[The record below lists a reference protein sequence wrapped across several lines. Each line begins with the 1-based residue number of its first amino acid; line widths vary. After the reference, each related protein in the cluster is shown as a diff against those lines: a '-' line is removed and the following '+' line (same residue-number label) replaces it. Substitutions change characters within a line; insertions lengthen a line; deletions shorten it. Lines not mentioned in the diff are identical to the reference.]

1 MSNVD
6 SIRNGLIDKIL
17 AIRNKDFLEALDKL
31 VSTSKSAED
40 IIELSDSQKA
50 LLQMSEDDL
59 SAGRTISQDE
69 MMKRNLK
76 WLDEM

>member
-1 MSNVD
+1 MRNVD
-6 SIRNGLIDKIL
+6 STRNGLIDKIL
-17 AIRNKDFLEALDKL
+17 AIRNKGFLDALDKL
-31 VSTSKSAED
+31 VSTSKIAED
-40 IIELSDSQKA
+40 IVELSDAQKA